1 AHAHRHRRGQ
11 GPRRRGARGL
21 GLARGH
27 PGEDQRLRRRDRG
40 SPVDPRRRRAREGHS
55 LRRHDRPRLLH
66 AVARSRLFV
75 CPVHLR
81 GLRLRHELRAQQ
93 GPLPGPAS
101 RWQQGPHAREA
112 DLGGRRLGWRAAHNR
127 ADLRAR
133 GRGQAGLR
141 GRVAHARLQRL

>member
-27 PGEDQRLRRRDRG
+27 SGEDQRLRRRDRRP
-40 SPVDPRRRRAREGHS
+40 SVDPRRRRARQGDA

-66 AVARSRLFV
+66 AVARSGLLLR
-75 CPVHLR
+75 PVHLR

-93 GPLPGPAS
+93 GPLPGAAPGRQPRAD
-101 RWQQGPHAREA
+101 AREA
-112 DLGGRRLGWRAAHNR
+112 HLGRRRLGWRATHHR